1 MTHLIKLIFSIR
13 VWTFVLL
20 LFFCLFISAIAQEPN
35 TGQNLYHSLCSSC
48 HGTDL
53 RGGLGPNLI
62 DDEWLYGNDRDDLSR
77 VIRDGTSG
85 RNMPAFGNAL
95 SDEEISEIIDFIS
108 SVQENPERAAVT
120 TADTLRTLDYAVDI
134 EVFADSLEI
143 PWAIDF
149 LDPQTA
155 LITERPGRL
164 RVVQNGR
171 LIAKPVKDTPEVLV
185 GDHEWNQGGLLDVTV
200 DPNYQE
206 NGWIY
211 LAYSHGQPD
220 FTGRDTIP
228 AMTRIVRGRIYEN
241 QWSDEEVLF
250 EASPDR
256 YNTNFWHYGGRIVFD
271 PEGYLYFSVGDR
283 GVKEQAQDLSRPNGK
298 VYRINPD
305 GSIPENNP
313 FVDVPNALP
322 SIFTYGH
329 RNPQGLAVHP
339 VTGDIWAVEH
349 GPRGGDELNRLQAGR
364 NYGWPVISYGI
375 NYDGTILTPHRRR
388 TGLEQPARYWRPS
401 IAVSGLAFYKADLF
415 NLWRNK
421 LLIGAL
427 AYEEVRLADI
437 EGDRVMHEEVLL
449 KDNGRVREAVTGP
462 DGALYIVL
470 NEPGRVIR
478 MIPRKESIQ

>member
-1 MTHLIKLIFSIR
+1 MTHLIKLIFPIR

-20 LFFCLFISAIAQEPN
+20 LSVGFFTSAIAQESD

-62 DDEWLYGNDRDDLSR
+62 DEEWLYGNDRDDLFR

-95 SDEEISEIIDFIS
+95 SDGEIEEIANFIL

-120 TADTLRTLDYAVDI
+120 TADTFQTLDYAVNV

-171 LIAKPVKDTPEVLV
+171 LLAEPVKDTPEVLV
-185 GDHEWNQGGLLDVTV
+185 GNHEWNQGGLLDVTV
-200 DPNYQE
+200 DPNYRE

-211 LAYSHGQPD
+211 LAYSHAQPD
-220 FTGRDTIP
+220 FAGRDTIP
-228 AMTRIVRGRIYEN
+228 AMTRIVRGRIHEN
-241 QWSDEEVLF
+241 QWTDEQVLF

-256 YNTNFWHYGGRIVFD
+256 YSTTFWHYGGRIVFD

-283 GVKEQAQDLSRPNGK
+283 GAKEQAQDLSRSNGK
-298 VYRINPD
+298 IHRINPD
-305 GSIPENNP
+305 GSIPEDNP
-313 FVDVPNALP
+313 FVEVPNALP
-322 SIFTYGH
+322 SIFSYGH

-339 VTGDIWAVEH
+339 ATGEVWAVEH
-349 GPRGGDELNRLQAGR
+349 GPRGGDELNHIKGGR

-401 IAVSGLAFYKADLF
+401 IAVSGLAFYKGGLF

-449 KDNGRVREAVTGP
+449 KDNGRVREAATGP

-478 MIPRKESIQ
+478 VIPREESIQ